1 MTDLILCAVLIAVIL
16 WLLIMVFIKLH
27 DYLSRQLP
35 LTDPDSDYLDAD
47 GNHIYSDRKF
57 IARLEKERQ
66 EATDNNK
73 V

>member
-1 MTDLILCAVLIAVIL
+1 MAGLILCAVLIAVIL

-47 GNHIYSDRKF
+47 GNQIYYDRKF
-57 IARLEKERQ
+57 IARLEKKRQ
-66 EATDNNK
+66 EATDNN
-73 V
+73 

>member
-47 GNHIYSDRKF
+47 GNHIYYDRKF

-73 V
+73 A